1 MISVMPVPR
10 NMNFTVLSS
19 GILVPLFSFPL
30 QILIRRMLLDFCKPM
45 CYIECMVATKSAKIF
60 SIFIE
65 YKGVKPNETQKTLRI
80 GTRRSAHALCAC
92 RLHLRQ
98 NHRRGEH
105 KQHLR
110 RVLLFL
116 RSRLRRQHC
125 VLRTRIFAS
134 TGEAMFASLADYL
147 ADPDVKASIDAEI
160 ENQTDDSMTIKVY
173 ADGNALVY
181 EYQFTDEYDLSDE
194 DIKQSVLDA
203 LKEGCE
209 ENASTFEDIADTLE
223 SEVGLSGVHVR
234 LVYLN
239 GDGSEIYTHDF
250 E

>member
-1 MISVMPVPR
+1 MLYITT
-10 NMNFTVLSS
+10 NYT
-19 GILVPLFSFPL
+19 L
-30 QILIRRMLLDFCKPM
+30 Q
-45 CYIECMVATKSAKIF
+45 
-60 SIFIE
+60 
-65 YKGVKPNETQKTLRI
+65 TL
-80 GTRRSAHALCAC
+80 G
-92 RLHLRQ
+92 
-98 NHRRGEH
+98 GE
-105 KQHLR
+105 QHNI
-110 RVLLFL
+110 
-116 RSRLRRQHC
+116 C
-125 VLRTRIFAS
+125 
-134 TGEAMFASLADYL
+134 
-147 ADPDVKASIDAEI
+147 
-160 ENQTDDSMTIKVY
+160 Y

-194 DIKQSVLDA
+194 AEKQSVQDA

>member
-1 MISVMPVPR
+1 MKLR
-10 NMNFTVLSS
+10 KLCALALAGLLTLSALA
-19 GILVPLFSFPL
+19 G
-30 QILIRRMLLDFCKPM
+30 C
-45 CYIECMVATKSAKIF
+45 TSAKTVVGGD
-60 SIFIE
+60 SSS
-65 YKGVKPNETQKTLRI
+65 T
-80 GTRRSAHALCAC
+80 SASSEAVSEDSTASSV
-92 RLHLRQ
+92 
-98 NHRRGEH
+98 GDTE
-105 KQHLR
+105 
-110 RVLLFL
+110 
-116 RSRLRRQHC
+116 
-125 VLRTRIFAS
+125 FA
-134 TGEAMFASLADYL
+134 TLADYL
-147 ADPDVKASIDAEI
+147 ADPDVKASIDAEV

-181 EYQFTDEYDLSDE
+181 EYQFTDEYDLSD
-194 DIKQSVLDA
+194 DATKQSVQDA

>member
-10 NMNFTVLSS
+10 NMNFTVLPS
-19 GILVPLFSFPL
+19 GILVPLFPFLSKF
-30 QILIRRMLLDFCKPM
+30 LIRRTLLDFCKPM
-45 CYIECMVATKSAKIF
+45 CYIECMAATKSAKTIVGGNT
-60 SIFIE
+60 SS
-65 YKGVKPNETQKTLRI
+65 T
-80 GTRRSAHALCAC
+80 SAESSSSSEAAS
-92 RLHLRQ
+92 
-98 NHRRGEH
+98 ED
-105 KQHLR
+105 
-110 RVLLFL
+110 
-116 RSRLRRQHC
+116 S
-125 VLRTRIFAS
+125 TASSEPESSSS
-134 TGEAMFASLADYL
+134 TGKAMFASLADYL

>member
-1 MISVMPVPR
+1 MKLR
-10 NMNFTVLSS
+10 KLCALALAGLLTLSALA
-19 GILVPLFSFPL
+19 G
-30 QILIRRMLLDFCKPM
+30 C
-45 CYIECMVATKSAKIF
+45 TSAKTVV
-60 SIFIE
+60 
-65 YKGVKPNETQKTLRI
+65 KGDTSSTSASSETE
-80 GTRRSAHALCAC
+80 S
-92 RLHLRQ
+92 
-98 NHRRGEH
+98 
-105 KQHLR
+105 
-110 RVLLFL
+110 
-116 RSRLRRQHC
+116 S
-125 VLRTRIFAS
+125 AS
-134 TGEAMFASLADYL
+134 TGEAMFASLADY
-147 ADPDVKASIDAEI
+147 DVKASIDAEI

>member
-1 MISVMPVPR
+1 MKLR
-10 NMNFTVLSS
+10 KLCALALAGLLTLSALA
-19 GILVPLFSFPL
+19 G
-30 QILIRRMLLDFCKPM
+30 C
-45 CYIECMVATKSAKIF
+45 TSAKTVVGGDT
-60 SIFIE
+60 SSTASSVGDTE
-65 YKGVKPNETQKTLRI
+65 
-80 GTRRSAHALCAC
+80 
-92 RLHLRQ
+92 
-98 NHRRGEH
+98 
-105 KQHLR
+105 
-110 RVLLFL
+110 
-116 RSRLRRQHC
+116 
-125 VLRTRIFAS
+125 FA
-134 TGEAMFASLADYL
+134 TLADYL

-181 EYQFTDEYDLSDE
+181 EYQFTDEYDLSD
-194 DIKQSVLDA
+194 DATKQSVQDA

-209 ENASTFEDIADTLE
+209 ENASTFEDIANTLE

>member
-1 MISVMPVPR
+1 MKLR
-10 NMNFTVLSS
+10 KLYALALAGLLTLSALA
-19 GILVPLFSFPL
+19 G
-30 QILIRRMLLDFCKPM
+30 C
-45 CYIECMVATKSAKIF
+45 TSAKTVVGGDT
-60 SIFIE
+60 SSTASSVGDTE
-65 YKGVKPNETQKTLRI
+65 
-80 GTRRSAHALCAC
+80 
-92 RLHLRQ
+92 
-98 NHRRGEH
+98 
-105 KQHLR
+105 
-110 RVLLFL
+110 
-116 RSRLRRQHC
+116 
-125 VLRTRIFAS
+125 FA
-134 TGEAMFASLADYL
+134 TLADYL

-194 DIKQSVLDA
+194 DMKQSLQDA

-209 ENASTFEDIADTLE
+209 ENASTFEDIADTIE

>member
-1 MISVMPVPR
+1 MKLR
-10 NMNFTVLSS
+10 KLCALALAGLLTLSALA
-19 GILVPLFSFPL
+19 G
-30 QILIRRMLLDFCKPM
+30 C
-45 CYIECMVATKSAKIF
+45 TSAKTVVGGDT
-60 SIFIE
+60 SSTASSVGDTE
-65 YKGVKPNETQKTLRI
+65 
-80 GTRRSAHALCAC
+80 
-92 RLHLRQ
+92 
-98 NHRRGEH
+98 
-105 KQHLR
+105 
-110 RVLLFL
+110 
-116 RSRLRRQHC
+116 
-125 VLRTRIFAS
+125 FA
-134 TGEAMFASLADYL
+134 TLADYL

-194 DIKQSVLDA
+194 AEKQSVQDA

>member
-1 MISVMPVPR
+1 
-10 NMNFTVLSS
+10 
-19 GILVPLFSFPL
+19 
-30 QILIRRMLLDFCKPM
+30 M

-80 GTRRSAHALCAC
+80 GTRRSALALCAC

-98 NHRRGEH
+98 NHRRGGT
-105 KQHLR
+105 QAAPPPSPPLP
-110 RVLLFL
+110 
-116 RSRLRRQHC
+116 S
-125 VLRTRIFAS
+125 AS

>member
-1 MISVMPVPR
+1 MKLR
-10 NMNFTVLSS
+10 KLCALALAGLLTLSALA
-19 GILVPLFSFPL
+19 G
-30 QILIRRMLLDFCKPM
+30 C
-45 CYIECMVATKSAKIF
+45 TSAKTVV
-60 SIFIE
+60 
-65 YKGVKPNETQKTLRI
+65 KGDTSSTSASSETE
-80 GTRRSAHALCAC
+80 S
-92 RLHLRQ
+92 
-98 NHRRGEH
+98 
-105 KQHLR
+105 
-110 RVLLFL
+110 
-116 RSRLRRQHC
+116 S
-125 VLRTRIFAS
+125 AS

-173 ADGNALVY
+173 ADSNALVY

>member
-1 MISVMPVPR
+1 MKLR
-10 NMNFTVLSS
+10 KLCALALAGLLTLSALA
-19 GILVPLFSFPL
+19 G
-30 QILIRRMLLDFCKPM
+30 C
-45 CYIECMVATKSAKIF
+45 TSAKTVVGGDT
-60 SIFIE
+60 SSTASSVGNTE
-65 YKGVKPNETQKTLRI
+65 
-80 GTRRSAHALCAC
+80 
-92 RLHLRQ
+92 
-98 NHRRGEH
+98 
-105 KQHLR
+105 
-110 RVLLFL
+110 
-116 RSRLRRQHC
+116 
-125 VLRTRIFAS
+125 FA
-134 TGEAMFASLADYL
+134 TLADYL

-194 DIKQSVLDA
+194 AEKQSVQDA

-209 ENASTFEDIADTLE
+209 ENASTFEDIADTIE

>member
-1 MISVMPVPR
+1 MKLR
-10 NMNFTVLSS
+10 KLCALALAGLLTLSALA
-19 GILVPLFSFPL
+19 G
-30 QILIRRMLLDFCKPM
+30 C
-45 CYIECMVATKSAKIF
+45 TSAKTVV
-60 SIFIE
+60 
-65 YKGVKPNETQKTLRI
+65 KGDT
-80 GTRRSAHALCAC
+80 S
-92 RLHLRQ
+92 
-98 NHRRGEH
+98 
-105 KQHLR
+105 
-110 RVLLFL
+110 
-116 RSRLRRQHC
+116 
-125 VLRTRIFAS
+125 S
-134 TGEAMFASLADYL
+134 TSSGEAMFASLADYL

>member
-1 MISVMPVPR
+1 MKLR
-10 NMNFTVLSS
+10 KLCALALAGLLTLSALA
-19 GILVPLFSFPL
+19 G
-30 QILIRRMLLDFCKPM
+30 C
-45 CYIECMVATKSAKIF
+45 TSAKTVVGGDT
-60 SIFIE
+60 SSTASSVGDTE
-65 YKGVKPNETQKTLRI
+65 
-80 GTRRSAHALCAC
+80 
-92 RLHLRQ
+92 
-98 NHRRGEH
+98 
-105 KQHLR
+105 
-110 RVLLFL
+110 
-116 RSRLRRQHC
+116 
-125 VLRTRIFAS
+125 FA
-134 TGEAMFASLADYL
+134 TLADYL

-160 ENQTDDSMTIKVY
+160 EAQTDDSMTIKVY

-194 DIKQSVLDA
+194 AEKQSVQDA

-209 ENASTFEDIADTLE
+209 ENASTFENIADTLE

>member
-1 MISVMPVPR
+1 MKLR
-10 NMNFTVLSS
+10 KLCALALAGLLTLSALA
-19 GILVPLFSFPL
+19 G
-30 QILIRRMLLDFCKPM
+30 C
-45 CYIECMVATKSAKIF
+45 TSAKTVVGGDTN
-60 SIFIE
+60 STASSVGDTE
-65 YKGVKPNETQKTLRI
+65 
-80 GTRRSAHALCAC
+80 
-92 RLHLRQ
+92 
-98 NHRRGEH
+98 
-105 KQHLR
+105 
-110 RVLLFL
+110 
-116 RSRLRRQHC
+116 
-125 VLRTRIFAS
+125 FA
-134 TGEAMFASLADYL
+134 TLADYL
-147 ADPDVKASIDAEI
+147 ADPDVKASIDAEV

-181 EYQFTDEYDLSDE
+181 EYQFTDEYDLSD
-194 DIKQSVLDA
+194 DATKQSVQDA

>member
-1 MISVMPVPR
+1 MKLR
-10 NMNFTVLSS
+10 KLCALALAGLLTLSALA
-19 GILVPLFSFPL
+19 G
-30 QILIRRMLLDFCKPM
+30 C
-45 CYIECMVATKSAKIF
+45 TSAKTVVGGDT
-60 SIFIE
+60 SS
-65 YKGVKPNETQKTLRI
+65 TAS
-80 GTRRSAHALCAC
+80 SA
-92 RLHLRQ
+92 
-98 NHRRGEH
+98 GDTE
-105 KQHLR
+105 
-110 RVLLFL
+110 
-116 RSRLRRQHC
+116 
-125 VLRTRIFAS
+125 FA
-134 TGEAMFASLADYL
+134 TLADYL

>member
-10 NMNFTVLSS
+10 NINFTVLSS
-19 GILVPLFSFPL
+19 GILVPLFSFL
-30 QILIRRMLLDFCKPM
+30 SKFLIRRTLLDFCKPM

-92 RLHLRQ
+92 RLHLR
-98 NHRRGEH
+98 
-105 KQHLR
+105 
-110 RVLLFL
+110 
-116 RSRLRRQHC
+116 
-125 VLRTRIFAS
+125 
-134 TGEAMFASLADYL
+134 
-147 ADPDVKASIDAEI
+147 
-160 ENQTDDSMTIKVY
+160 
-173 ADGNALVY
+173 
-181 EYQFTDEYDLSDE
+181 
-194 DIKQSVLDA
+194 
-203 LKEGCE
+203 
-209 ENASTFEDIADTLE
+209 
-223 SEVGLSGVHVR
+223 

>member
-1 MISVMPVPR
+1 M
-10 NMNFTVLSS
+10 
-19 GILVPLFSFPL
+19 
-30 QILIRRMLLDFCKPM
+30 K
-45 CYIECMVATKSAKIF
+45 
-60 SIFIE
+60 
-65 YKGVKPNETQKTLRI
+65 LRK
-80 GTRRSAHALCAC
+80 LCA
-92 RLHLRQ
+92 LALA
-98 NHRRGEH
+98 G
-105 KQHLR
+105 
-110 RVLLFL
+110 LLSL
-116 RSRLRRQHC
+116 SALAGC
-125 VLRTRIFAS
+125 TSAESSSSSEATSEDSTASSEPESSAS

-250 E
+250 ERLFV

>member
-45 CYIECMVATKSAKIF
+45 CYIECMAATKSAKIF

-65 YKGVKPNETQKTLRI
+65 YKGVKPNET
-80 GTRRSAHALCAC
+80 
-92 RLHLRQ
+92 
-98 NHRRGEH
+98 
-105 KQHLR
+105 
-110 RVLLFL
+110 
-116 RSRLRRQHC
+116 
-125 VLRTRIFAS
+125 
-134 TGEAMFASLADYL
+134 
-147 ADPDVKASIDAEI
+147 
-160 ENQTDDSMTIKVY
+160 QTDDSMTIKVY

>member
-1 MISVMPVPR
+1 MKLR
-10 NMNFTVLSS
+10 KLCALALAGLLTLSALA
-19 GILVPLFSFPL
+19 G
-30 QILIRRMLLDFCKPM
+30 C
-45 CYIECMVATKSAKIF
+45 TSAKT
-60 SIFIE
+60 
-65 YKGVKPNETQKTLRI
+65 VI
-80 GTRRSAHALCAC
+80 GGDSSSTSASSEASSEAVSEDSTASSA
-92 RLHLRQ
+92 
-98 NHRRGEH
+98 GDTE
-105 KQHLR
+105 
-110 RVLLFL
+110 
-116 RSRLRRQHC
+116 
-125 VLRTRIFAS
+125 FA
-134 TGEAMFASLADYL
+134 TLADYL
-147 ADPDVKASIDAEI
+147 ADPDVKASIDAEV

-181 EYQFTDEYDLSDE
+181 EYQFTDEYDLSD
-194 DIKQSVLDA
+194 DATKQSVQDA

>member
-1 MISVMPVPR
+1 MKLR
-10 NMNFTVLSS
+10 KLCALALAGLLTLSALA
-19 GILVPLFSFPL
+19 G
-30 QILIRRMLLDFCKPM
+30 C
-45 CYIECMVATKSAKIF
+45 TSAKTVVGGD
-60 SIFIE
+60 SSS
-65 YKGVKPNETQKTLRI
+65 T
-80 GTRRSAHALCAC
+80 SASSEAVSEDSTASSV
-92 RLHLRQ
+92 
-98 NHRRGEH
+98 GDTE
-105 KQHLR
+105 
-110 RVLLFL
+110 
-116 RSRLRRQHC
+116 
-125 VLRTRIFAS
+125 FA
-134 TGEAMFASLADYL
+134 TLADYL

-173 ADGNALVY
+173 ANGNALVY

>member
-45 CYIECMVATKSAKIF
+45 CYIECMAATKSAKIF

-80 GTRRSAHALCAC
+80 GTRRLLSLSALAGCTSAKTIVGG
-92 RLHLRQ
+92 
-98 NHRRGEH
+98 NTSSTSAE
-105 KQHLR
+105 
-110 RVLLFL
+110 
-116 RSRLRRQHC
+116 SSSSSEA
-125 VLRTRIFAS
+125 TSEDSTASSEPESSAS

>member
-1 MISVMPVPR
+1 MKLR
-10 NMNFTVLSS
+10 KLCALALAGLLTLSALA
-19 GILVPLFSFPL
+19 G
-30 QILIRRMLLDFCKPM
+30 C
-45 CYIECMVATKSAKIF
+45 TSAKTIVGGNT
-60 SIFIE
+60 SS
-65 YKGVKPNETQKTLRI
+65 T
-80 GTRRSAHALCAC
+80 SAESSSSSEAAS
-92 RLHLRQ
+92 
-98 NHRRGEH
+98 ED
-105 KQHLR
+105 
-110 RVLLFL
+110 
-116 RSRLRRQHC
+116 S
-125 VLRTRIFAS
+125 TASSEPESSAS
-134 TGEAMFASLADYL
+134 TGEAMFASL

>member
-1 MISVMPVPR
+1 MKLR
-10 NMNFTVLSS
+10 KLCALALAGLLTLSALA
-19 GILVPLFSFPL
+19 G
-30 QILIRRMLLDFCKPM
+30 C
-45 CYIECMVATKSAKIF
+45 TSAKTIVGGNT
-60 SIFIE
+60 S
-65 YKGVKPNETQKTLRI
+65 
-80 GTRRSAHALCAC
+80 
-92 RLHLRQ
+92 
-98 NHRRGEH
+98 
-105 KQHLR
+105 
-110 RVLLFL
+110 
-116 RSRLRRQHC
+116 
-125 VLRTRIFAS
+125 S
-134 TGEAMFASLADYL
+134 TSADYL

>member
-1 MISVMPVPR
+1 MISPLLT
-10 NMNFTVLSS
+10 NMELVKCVSVRS
-19 GILVPLFSFPL
+19 GTSV
-30 QILIRRMLLDFCKPM
+30 
-45 CYIECMVATKSAKIF
+45 YIVKSTKSNQSYYLKHICIPESQKQVDALMF
-60 SIFIE
+60 TGAAATVE
-65 YKGVKPNETQKTLRI
+65 DAQNYYKQV
-80 GTRRSAHALCAC
+80 A
-92 RLHLRQ
+92 
-98 NHRRGEH
+98 
-105 KQHLR
+105 
-110 RVLLFL
+110 
-116 RSRLRRQHC
+116 
-125 VLRTRIFAS
+125 
-134 TGEAMFASLADYL
+134 ADYL

>member
-1 MISVMPVPR
+1 MKLR
-10 NMNFTVLSS
+10 KLCALALAGLLTLSALA
-19 GILVPLFSFPL
+19 G
-30 QILIRRMLLDFCKPM
+30 C
-45 CYIECMVATKSAKIF
+45 TSAKT
-60 SIFIE
+60 
-65 YKGVKPNETQKTLRI
+65 VV
-80 GTRRSAHALCAC
+80 
-92 RLHLRQ
+92 
-98 NHRRGEH
+98 GEDTSSTASS
-105 KQHLR
+105 
-110 RVLLFL
+110 VGD
-116 RSRLRRQHC
+116 
-125 VLRTRIFAS
+125 TEFA
-134 TGEAMFASLADYL
+134 TLADYL

-194 DIKQSVLDA
+194 AEKQSVQDA

-209 ENASTFEDIADTLE
+209 ENASTFEDIADTIE

>member
-1 MISVMPVPR
+1 MKLR
-10 NMNFTVLSS
+10 KLCALALAGLLTLSALA
-19 GILVPLFSFPL
+19 G
-30 QILIRRMLLDFCKPM
+30 C
-45 CYIECMVATKSAKIF
+45 TSAKTVVGGD
-60 SIFIE
+60 SSS
-65 YKGVKPNETQKTLRI
+65 T
-80 GTRRSAHALCAC
+80 SASSEDSTASSV
-92 RLHLRQ
+92 
-98 NHRRGEH
+98 GDTE
-105 KQHLR
+105 
-110 RVLLFL
+110 
-116 RSRLRRQHC
+116 
-125 VLRTRIFAS
+125 FA
-134 TGEAMFASLADYL
+134 TLADYL

-194 DIKQSVLDA
+194 AEKQSVQDA

-209 ENASTFEDIADTLE
+209 ENASTFENIADTLE

>member
-1 MISVMPVPR
+1 MKLR
-10 NMNFTVLSS
+10 KLCALALAGLLSLS
-19 GILVPLFSFPL
+19 ALAG
-30 QILIRRMLLDFCKPM
+30 C
-45 CYIECMVATKSAKIF
+45 TSAKTIVGGNT
-60 SIFIE
+60 SS
-65 YKGVKPNETQKTLRI
+65 T
-80 GTRRSAHALCAC
+80 SAESSSSSEA
-92 RLHLRQ
+92 
-98 NHRRGEH
+98 
-105 KQHLR
+105 
-110 RVLLFL
+110 
-116 RSRLRRQHC
+116 
-125 VLRTRIFAS
+125 AS
-134 TGEAMFASLADYL
+134 E
-147 ADPDVKASIDAEI
+147 
-160 ENQTDDSMTIKVY
+160 
-173 ADGNALVY
+173 DGNALVY

>member
-1 MISVMPVPR
+1 MKLR
-10 NMNFTVLSS
+10 KLCALALAGLLTLSALA
-19 GILVPLFSFPL
+19 G
-30 QILIRRMLLDFCKPM
+30 C
-45 CYIECMVATKSAKIF
+45 TSAKTVVGGDT
-60 SIFIE
+60 SSTASSVGDTE
-65 YKGVKPNETQKTLRI
+65 
-80 GTRRSAHALCAC
+80 
-92 RLHLRQ
+92 
-98 NHRRGEH
+98 
-105 KQHLR
+105 
-110 RVLLFL
+110 
-116 RSRLRRQHC
+116 
-125 VLRTRIFAS
+125 FA
-134 TGEAMFASLADYL
+134 TLADYL
-147 ADPDVKASIDAEI
+147 ADPDVKASIDAEV

-181 EYQFTDEYDLSDE
+181 EYQFTDEYDLSD
-194 DIKQSVLDA
+194 DATKQSVQDA

>member
-1 MISVMPVPR
+1 MKLR
-10 NMNFTVLSS
+10 KLCALALAGLLTLSALA
-19 GILVPLFSFPL
+19 G
-30 QILIRRMLLDFCKPM
+30 C
-45 CYIECMVATKSAKIF
+45 TSAKTVVGGDT
-60 SIFIE
+60 SSTASSVGNTE
-65 YKGVKPNETQKTLRI
+65 
-80 GTRRSAHALCAC
+80 
-92 RLHLRQ
+92 
-98 NHRRGEH
+98 
-105 KQHLR
+105 
-110 RVLLFL
+110 
-116 RSRLRRQHC
+116 
-125 VLRTRIFAS
+125 FA
-134 TGEAMFASLADYL
+134 TLADYL

-194 DIKQSVLDA
+194 AEKQSVQDA

-209 ENASTFEDIADTLE
+209 ENASTFEDITDTLE